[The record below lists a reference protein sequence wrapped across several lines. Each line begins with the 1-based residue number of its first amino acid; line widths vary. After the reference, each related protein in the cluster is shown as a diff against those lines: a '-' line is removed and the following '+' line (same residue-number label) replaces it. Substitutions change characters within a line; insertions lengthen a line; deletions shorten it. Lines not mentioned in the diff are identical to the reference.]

1 MDSSEIIS
9 YLEENGLADV
19 EEVKQDDKSVVI
31 KFYYDFDKEEISAAK
46 SYSNEESDFDAE
58 SDEWYREYYI
68 PFLKDIAIDNS
79 ESIIEDIAEE
89 FEVECS
95 LKDLGMEAGDSG
107 YFKFVMAV
115 SADMDQSELEELLN
129 YYED

>member
-19 EEVKQDDKSVVI
+19 EEVKQDDESAVI

-46 SYSNEESDFDAE
+46 SYSNEESDYEEE

-68 PFLKDIAIDNS
+68 PFLKDIAVDNA
-79 ESIIEDIAEE
+79 ESIVEDVMDE
-89 FEVECS
+89 FEVQCII
-95 LKDLGMEAGDSG
+95 KDLGMESGESG

-115 SADMDQSELEELLN
+115 SDNMDEAELEDILN
-129 YYED
+129 DYED

>member
-19 EEVKQDDKSVVI
+19 EEVKQDDEHVII

-46 SYSNEESDFDAE
+46 SYSNEESDYEEE

-68 PFLKDIAIDNS
+68 PYLKDIAIDNA
-79 ESIIEDIAEE
+79 ESIIEDVMDE
-89 FEVECS
+89 FEVQCF
-95 LKDLGMEAGDSG
+95 LKDIGMESGESG
-107 YFKFVMAV
+107 YFKFIISV
-115 SADMDQSELEELLN
+115 SDSMDESELEDILN
-129 YYED
+129 DYED

>member
-1 MDSSEIIS
+1 MDSSELIS

-19 EEVKQDDKSVVI
+19 EEVKQNDEYAVI

-46 SYSNEESDFDAE
+46 SYSNEESDFEAE

-68 PFLKDIAIDNS
+68 PYLKDIAIDNC
-79 ESIIEDIAEE
+79 EDIIEDLIEE

-95 LKDLGMEAGDSG
+95 LKDLGMESGESG
-107 YFKFVMAV
+107 YFKFIMAV
-115 SADMDQSELEELLN
+115 SSDMDASELEDLLN
-129 YYED
+129 DYED

>member
-1 MDSSEIIS
+1 MNSSEIIS

-19 EEVKQDDKSVVI
+19 EEIKQDDEYSVL

-46 SYSNEESDFDAE
+46 SYSNEESDYEAE

-68 PFLKDIAIDNS
+68 PFLKDIAVDNA
-79 ESIIEDIAEE
+79 ESIMEDIVEE

-95 LKDLGMEAGDSG
+95 LKDLGMEAGESG
-107 YFKFVMAV
+107 YFKFIIAV
-115 SADMDQSELEELLN
+115 SADMDEAELEEVLN
-129 YYED
+129 DYDE